1 MASTASNAPTTA
13 TMATTVSKPQRV
25 LSVDVLRGLTIALMI
40 LVNDPGDW
48 KHVFIQL
55 DHAEWNGL
63 TLTDLVFPT
72 FLFVVGVSMVFSFT
86 ARVARGNCRKSLT
99 GHVWA
104 RFAKLVILALALNY
118 FPRMHWQGMRLYGV
132 IMRIALCS
140 LIAGMVLVFTRNPK
154 VLAVI
159 VIVLLVGYWALLR
172 FVPIPGVGVPT
183 HGFPINDEVNN
194 LTAFVDRWA
203 LVWQHK
209 LFFGAGA
216 LYRKTSD
223 PEGLLSTL
231 PSVATTLIGALIG
244 LHFRRPEWQQGEAA
258 RLRMRGYLFG
268 WGLML
273 VLAGG
278 IWNNAFPMNKN
289 LWTSSFVLVTA
300 AAAMIALG
308 IMSLLVDYRSQP
320 WPTWLRVITWP
331 WLVFGSNA
339 IVAYTSSVV
348 LVKALI
354 YIHHTGPD
362 GKSVSLLSW
371 LYKTVFAAHG
381 STVWTSLA
389 WAVCFVAVCFIP
401 NWILWRKKIFV
412 RM

>member
-1 MASTASNAPTTA
+1 M
-13 TMATTVSKPQRV
+13 SKPPRV
-25 LSVDVLRGLTIALMI
+25 LSVDVLRGFTIALMI

-48 KHVFIQL
+48 SHVFSQL
-55 DHAEWNGL
+55 DHAEWNGW

-72 FLFVVGVSMVFSFT
+72 FLFVVGVSMVFSFE

-104 RFAKLVILALALNY
+104 RFAKLVVLALALNY
-118 FPRMHWQGMRLYGV
+118 FPRMHWHGMRLYGV
-132 IMRIALCS
+132 IMRIAICS

-154 VLAVI
+154 VLATI
-159 VIVLLVGYWALLR
+159 VVALLLGYWVLLR
-172 FVPIPGVGVPT
+172 FVPVPGVGVPT

-203 LVWQHK
+203 LVWQHR

-223 PEGLLSTL
+223 PEGLLSDL
-231 PSVATTLIGALIG
+231 PSVATTLIGSLVG
-244 LHFRRPEWQQGEAA
+244 LYLRRPEWTESVAKRRAMYNG
-258 RLRMRGYLFG
+258 
-268 WGLML
+268 ML
-273 VLAGG
+273 GLAGAMFLAG
-278 IWNNAFPMNKN
+278 SAWGRTFPVNKN
-289 LWTSSFVLVTA
+289 LWTSSFVLLTA
-300 AAAMIALG
+300 GIATFALWLT
-308 IMSLLVDYRSQP
+308 SLLVDYRPEP
-320 WPTWLRVITWP
+320 WPAWLRGITWP

-362 GKSVSLLSW
+362 GKSVSWLGW
-371 LYKTVFAAHG
+371 LYKTEFAAHG
-381 STVWTSLA
+381 ANGSSVWTSLA
-389 WAVCFVAVCFIP
+389 WALCFVAACFIP